1 MNPTPPPSLSL
12 SPTPSRPSP
21 PLRRLLGALGA
32 AAALAAC
39 TTTPKQPGNAVYD
52 FGAPVVAAAP
62 AAAPLPALV
71 VAAVGGPPALD
82 NERMVYRLN
91 YADPLQ
97 ARTYAMSRWGSSP
110 LEMLTQRFKS
120 RLSQAGVKV
129 LSPEDAALG
138 IPLLRIEVDDFS
150 HVFDSPGASHGQVV
164 LRASLF
170 DGHRLLDQRTFS
182 RKSAATSADA
192 GGGARALAASADAVA
207 GEMLAWLAAAP
218 KK

>member
-1 MNPTPPPSLSL
+1 MGIVLATRF
-12 SPTPSRPSP
+12 SPTPATAAA
-21 PLRRLLGALGA
+21 PLRRLLTVLGA
-32 AAALAAC
+32 AAVLAAC
-39 TTTPKQPGNAVYD
+39 STTGKPPGNAVYD
-52 FGAPVVAAAP
+52 FGAPATAAAP

-71 VAAVGGPPALD
+71 VAGVTGPAALD

-97 ARTYAMSRWGSSP
+97 ARTYALSRWGSTP

-120 RLSQAGVKV
+120 RLSQSGVKV
-129 LSPEDAALG
+129 LSVEDAAVG

-150 HVFDSPGASHGQVV
+150 HAFDSASASHGQVV

-182 RKSAATSADA
+182 RKTAAASADA
-192 GGGARALAASADAVA
+192 GGGARALAAAADAVA
-207 GEMLAWLAAAP
+207 GDMLAWLAAAAP